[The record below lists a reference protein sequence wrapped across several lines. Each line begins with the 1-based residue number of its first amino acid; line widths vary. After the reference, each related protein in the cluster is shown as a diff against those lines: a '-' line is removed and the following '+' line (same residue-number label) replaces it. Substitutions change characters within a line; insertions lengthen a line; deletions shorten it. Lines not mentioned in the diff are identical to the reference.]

1 MGHLKRSI
9 GIRGLGYG
17 MVFLLVIVAT
27 LWGATYAM
35 ADEPTLEQ
43 SAESEMKSNRKPL
56 GMESRK
62 GYRGKHDMAEIKKDL
77 DDAVESGRITQEQAD
92 ERLQVVVEGKGKSS
106 GPGPKKSSQDKYDM
120 AKIKKDLNDAVE
132 SGRITQGQADERMG
146 RLLESQKG
154 SKKLDM
160 MDPDEKIRHVQEEI
174 EENVKSGKLTRAEAD
189 EKHRVLRE
197 KLKASKKQ

>member
-17 MVFLLVIVAT
+17 MVFLLVIVAA

-62 GYRGKHDMAEIKKDL
+62 GYRGKHDKAEIKKDL
-77 DDAVESGRITQEQAD
+77 D
-92 ERLQVVVEGKGKSS
+92 
-106 GPGPKKSSQDKYDM
+106 
-120 AKIKKDLNDAVE
+120 DAVE

-146 RLLESQKG
+146 RLLQSQKG

-160 MDPDEKIRHVQEEI
+160 IDPDEKIRHVQEEI